1 MIPNELIRKKAS
13 RKICDFA
20 FIMYYFSGL
29 MAKTFSRAPV
39 TNYCAS
45 NFFYLSKKSMMRI
58 FTCILL
64 VVGCHMNSQQPF
76 TNVDVKNLI
85 EDKISIRALQFDSG
99 KIWFGSNEGI
109 IGYFDQKENFKFEK
123 QIDFNGNKPDFRSI
137 SSNEDHVLALNAG
150 SPALLY
156 RIRKD
161 GTGIKSVY
169 REMHPDIFYDGLK
182 MNGQFG
188 IAMGD
193 PIDGCFSI
201 IVSTD
206 GGNSWI
212 KKSCSDEIRAHEVE
226 AAFAASNSTLIV
238 KENKVWFFTGGNHS
252 RMFFSNDLGT
262 SWTNSILPIVQG
274 NKMTGIFCADFYDV
288 NIGIAAGGDY
298 DQPTSNKSNK
308 AMTTDGGRTWNLVAD
323 GAGFGYASAIKFVP
337 GSNAMEIVS
346 VGATGLWYSSDRGNS
361 WQKLLDDSNLY
372 TIEFENRN
380 TAYAAGKGKLVRLD
394 FK

>member
-1 MIPNELIRKKAS
+1 
-13 RKICDFA
+13 
-20 FIMYYFSGL
+20 MYYFSGL